1 ARGGFAGVCLVVVS
15 GHGDSSS
22 LLRSLAA
29 KFKQMVDSGKA
40 SGFNSIGI
48 NNVESDNSKFDDHGN
63 YGNGGM
69 KPISFASILK
79 EQTKE
84 KTIKL
89 SVASGFNSIGINNV
103 ESDNSK
109 FDDHGNYGNGGMKPI
124 SFASILKEQT
134 KKKTIKLSV
143 LSNDEIVNGADEAI
157 SLFAIEVV
165 GNLFANTFMDEQCP
179 KKVKVATPTKVS
191 NDGFVEASNDV
202 ESIMDDSDSEEVEN
216 VFVEDNEKPMDG
228 LVDDARKKVEA
239 PPKKTPR
246 TIGISS
252 GRKADSPKRN
262 IAFSPETNV
271 HYFDRDDIE
280 EVEHEDAYCK
290 KG

>member
-1 ARGGFAGVCLVVVS
+1 LLLFSARGGFAGVCLVVVS

-89 SVASGFNSIGINNV
+89 SV
-103 ESDNSK
+103 
-109 FDDHGNYGNGGMKPI
+109 
-124 SFASILKEQT
+124 
-134 KKKTIKLSV
+134 

-165 GNLFANTFMDEQCP
+165 GNLFANTFM
-179 KKVKVATPTKVS
+179 
-191 NDGFVEASNDV
+191 
-202 ESIMDDSDSEEVEN
+202 
-216 VFVEDNEKPMDG
+216 VF
-228 LVDDARKKVEA
+228 
-239 PPKKTPR
+239 
-246 TIGISS
+246 
-252 GRKADSPKRN
+252 
-262 IAFSPETNV
+262 
-271 HYFDRDDIE
+271 Y
-280 EVEHEDAYCK
+280 
-290 KG
+290 